1 MDAVALRLGS
11 LLHALPHVRVA
22 AFQTSPAVQL
32 HVVPLVR
39 PTVVEPVTAEQLRVQ
54 VVLLEN
60 HTVLG
65 RQLQRAM
72 FVLGLVALTNVT
84 LSHLSQQRKSI
95 AFQV

>member
-22 AFQTSPAVQL
+22 VLQTNPAEQL

-54 VVLLEN
+54 VMLLAN

-65 RQLQRAM
+65 TQLQRAA
-72 FVLGLVALTNVT
+72 FVLGLVALVNVT
-84 LSHLSQQRKSI
+84 LSHLIQHR
-95 AFQV
+95 